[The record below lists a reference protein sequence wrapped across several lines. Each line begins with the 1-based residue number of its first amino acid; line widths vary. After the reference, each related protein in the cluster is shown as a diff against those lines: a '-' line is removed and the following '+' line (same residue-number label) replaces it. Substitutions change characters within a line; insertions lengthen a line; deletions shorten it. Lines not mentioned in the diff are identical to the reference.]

1 MITNLY
7 WRVLVSKEMRRCV
20 WLVGGGGLL
29 SFSRCIRERHTKK
42 SRRKRYVS
50 FVLPSDRHMQ
60 RRVVAEE
67 VIAFGRRHRHAHCRT
82 TYSLYTQP
90 AHHLLT
96 KHASIQRLLN
106 RYLCGERQLLQVEWC
121 HSSRSYVCIAQ
132 SKQREAIGEGPR
144 QLFAFFQA
152 AVSDLHTNNCCIPT
166 TAPANHVPDVVKNL
180 NNEPHVNW
188 FVT

>member
-90 AHHLLT
+90 AHHLRSKLGPT
-96 KHASIQRLLN
+96 NGSLIVISVASANCCKLNGVIQADPTCASPN
-106 RYLCGERQLLQVEWC
+106 RNKERQ
-121 HSSRSYVCIAQ
+121 
-132 SKQREAIGEGPR
+132 
-144 QLFAFFQA
+144 
-152 AVSDLHTNNCCIPT
+152 
-166 TAPANHVPDVVKNL
+166 
-180 NNEPHVNW
+180 
-188 FVT
+188 